1 MNRTAKITT
10 DVLRRDYTDY
20 QQETTVEMIGGR
32 CCDIVIPAIR
42 GHEIARTRTA
52 VVVAALVVY
61 SSVVLSRSLPSPRD
75 GVAVRDGLGG
85 AGEMRRVPR
94 PPPFNT
100 FCHELSPQWQ
110 LQSTPAPIGQLPP
123 RAFHPGH

>member
-1 MNRTAKITT
+1 MVRDSPPRQTATPRMNRTAKITT

-52 VVVAALVVY
+52 VVVAG
-61 SSVVLSRSLPSPRD
+61 RP
-75 GVAVRDGLGG
+75 AVRV
-85 AGEMRRVPR
+85 RYR
-94 PPPFNT
+94 
-100 FCHELSPQWQ
+100 
-110 LQSTPAPIGQLPP
+110 
-123 RAFHPGH
+123 